1 MARSGQGQQDEA
13 IRELTRAILNA
24 TRERKATTKTAKETK
39 GGGGGGIR
47 AAIGGAALSTGLA
60 AAGAVASTVTRALEA
75 SLKSGGRVGFQ
86 TAFGASAVQGFAAVP
101 ILGATL
107 SKKVDP
113 INRAAQRTFA
123 AFEPATRAGVR
134 FSETEIRIRNA
145 QELSR
150 ERAVEGLRTQ
160 VSQPQQELLEK
171 LANAEATARTPEIMV
186 KAGEQLLEAAKLM
199 RRSFGGR

>member
-75 SLKSGGRVGFQ
+75 SLKSPHSEHQRSRGSPRFRS
-86 TAFGASAVQGFAAVP
+86 SA
-101 ILGATL
+101 LR
-107 SKKVDP
+107 SRKKS
-113 INRAAQRTFA
+113 
-123 AFEPATRAGVR
+123 TR
-134 FSETEIRIRNA
+134 
-145 QELSR
+145 
-150 ERAVEGLRTQ
+150 
-160 VSQPQQELLEK
+160 
-171 LANAEATARTPEIMV
+171 
-186 KAGEQLLEAAKLM
+186 
-199 RRSFGGR
+199 